1 MEKIV
6 QQGILYDFYGEL
18 LTEHQKQVY
27 EGLVYENMSLAEIA
41 DEQGVSRQAVHDL
54 IKRTDKILL
63 DYENKLGLIKRF
75 EQIKDKISQMNSL
88 LENIGTNEADTDF
101 QINELKNSCKEI
113 MDII

>member
-27 EGLVYENMSLAEIA
+27 EAAVYENMSLGEIA

-63 DYENKLGLIKRF
+63 GYENSLGLVHRF
-75 EQIKDKISQMNSL
+75 EEIKIR
-88 LENIGTNEADTDF
+88 
-101 QINELKNSCKEI
+101 INEVEARLNSMECVNDNQSVEI
-113 MDII
+113 EKIKKLCNEIVDLM